1 MSKENKLDLPDDPE
15 PDSFGKA
22 FDIEPPEDTLPAET
36 EVPEQA
42 RDGFIGHWD
51 PIPRLKVL
59 KELVEDLLLDC
70 KTKLFP
76 PRRGGLS

>member
-1 MSKENKLDLPDDPE
+1 MSKENTPDLPDHPE

-22 FDIEPPEDTLPAET
+22 FDIEPPEDTLPPET
-36 EVPEQA
+36 EVPDEA
-42 RDGFIGHWD
+42 CDGFIANWD
-51 PIPRLKVL
+51 PIPRLKAL
-59 KELVEDLLLDC
+59 KELVEDLFLDC